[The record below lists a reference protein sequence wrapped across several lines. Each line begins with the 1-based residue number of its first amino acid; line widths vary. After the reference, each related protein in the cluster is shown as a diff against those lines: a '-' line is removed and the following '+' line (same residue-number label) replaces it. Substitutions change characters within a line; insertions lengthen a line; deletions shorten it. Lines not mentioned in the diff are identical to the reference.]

1 MSRLTDNNEK
11 ATASSIAGA
20 ADGSQSDA
28 HVSLDRLIKL
38 QFDAKHFSLTTKQ
51 PIHSL
56 LSGQHTSR
64 LRGRGMI
71 FEELRDYRPGDDIR
85 SIDWRATAR
94 LRRACTRVYN
104 EERDRPVLLLVD
116 QRINMF
122 FGSIRTTKATAAAEL
137 AALAAWRTLSMGDR
151 VGALIFGD
159 HELVELKPQRSRSNV
174 MRLCHELVRINNG
187 LSTQSQSHPGALNE
201 ALTRAV
207 NLTSHDYLI
216 VLITDYNGDDTQTAQ
231 LISQL
236 AAKNDLLAALIY
248 DPLGISINNRLP
260 LDATDGQQQV
270 TIPVNKQLSRQFQQ
284 AFIERCETLRQRL
297 RSIRIPILP
306 IGTQDEVVDQLR
318 EALGGRR

>member
-1 MSRLTDNNEK
+1 MNSMSRLTDNNDS
-11 ATASSIAGA
+11 ANASHA
-20 ADGSQSDA
+20 ASAPSDA
-28 HVSLDRLIKL
+28 HVSLQRLIQL
-38 QFDAKHFSLTTKQ
+38 QFDARHFSLTTKQ

-56 LSGQHTSR
+56 LSGQHASR
-64 LRGRGMI
+64 LRGLGMI

-116 QRINMF
+116 QRVNMF

-137 AALAAWRTLSMGDR
+137 AALAAWRTLRMGDR

-159 HELVELKPQRSRSNV
+159 QEIVELKPQRSRTNV
-174 MRLCHELVRINNG
+174 MRLCHQLVRINHG
-187 LSTQSQSHPGALNE
+187 LSTQTSSRPGMLNE

-216 VLITDYNGDDTQTAQ
+216 VLITDYNGDDNQTTQ
-231 LISQL
+231 LVSQL
-236 AAKNDLLAALIY
+236 AAKNDVLAALVY

-260 LDATDGQQQV
+260 LDATDGEQQV
-270 TIPVNKQLSRQFQQ
+270 SIPVDERLSQQFQQ
-284 AFIERCETLRQRL
+284 AFIDRCETLQQRL

-306 IGTQDEVVDQLR
+306 IGTQHAVIDQLR
-318 EALGGRR
+318 EALGAGG